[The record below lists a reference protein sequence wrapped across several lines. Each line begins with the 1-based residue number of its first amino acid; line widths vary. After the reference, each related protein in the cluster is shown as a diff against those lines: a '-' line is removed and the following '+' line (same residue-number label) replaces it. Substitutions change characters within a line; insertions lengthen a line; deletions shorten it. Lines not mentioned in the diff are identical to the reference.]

1 MIKEAIRR
9 VVAGEYLSRDEAAS
23 AMDVIMRGE
32 AEDAQIGALVTA
44 LAMRGETED
53 EIAGFAQSMRNHA
66 RKVELPAGD
75 VAVDVV
81 GTGGG
86 GPATFNISTATTFVV
101 AGAGVKVA
109 KHGNRAI
116 TSQCGAADVL
126 ENLGVRIDLEPDAV
140 GECIREVGIGFM
152 MAPVHHP
159 AMRFAGPTRRAIGI
173 RTIFNVLG
181 PLTNP
186 AGIRHQVL
194 GVSDR
199 GIAGRLARVC
209 EILGAEHVL
218 VVNAEDGVD
227 EFSISSPTH
236 VHEIRRI
243 GGPGLENYRLQP
255 EDVGLRSESLNSIL
269 GGDVSRNTEMI
280 LNVLNGEPGG
290 PRSVTLLNAGAAIY
304 AADNASSISEG
315 IRMAEQS
322 IDSGAAKER
331 LNALIEYSNRLV
343 ATT

>member
-1 MIKEAIRR
+1 MIREAIRR
-9 VVAGEYLSRDEAAS
+9 VVSGEQLTRDEAAQ

-32 AEDAQIGALVTA
+32 AEDPQIAALVTA
-44 LAMRGETED
+44 LAIRGETED
-53 EIAGFAQSMRNHA
+53 EIAGFALSMRAHA
-66 RKVELPAGD
+66 RKVDLPTD
-75 VAVDVV
+75 EVAVDIV

-86 GPATFNISTATTFVV
+86 GPSTFNISTATTFVV

-126 ENLGVRIDLEPDAV
+126 ENLGVKIDLEPDAV
-140 GECIREVGIGFM
+140 AECINEVGIGFM

-199 GIAGRLARVC
+199 GITGRLARVC
-209 EILGAEHVL
+209 EILGAEHIL
-218 VVNAEDGVD
+218 VVNADDGVD
-227 EFSISSPTH
+227 EFSISSPTA
-236 VHEIRRI
+236 VYEIRRR
-243 GGPGLENYRLQP
+243 GGPGFENYRLQP
-255 EDVGLRSESLNSIL
+255 EDVGLKSEALNTIL
-269 GGDVSRNTEMI
+269 GGDVAKNTEMI
-280 LNVLNGEPGG
+280 LDVLNGESGG

-304 AADNASSISEG
+304 AADRASSISEG
-315 IRMAEQS
+315 IRMAAES
-322 IDSGAAKER
+322 IDSGAAKAR
-331 LNALIEYSNRLV
+331 LDALITHSNRLV
-343 ATT
+343 VTA

>member
-9 VVAGEYLSRDEAAS
+9 VVAGEYLYREEAAE

-32 AEDAQIGALVTA
+32 AEDPQIAALVTA

-53 EIAGFAQSMRNHA
+53 EIAGFAESMRRHA
-66 RKVELPAGD
+66 RRVNLPHGE
-75 VAVDVV
+75 VVVDVV

-86 GPATFNISTATTFVV
+86 GPSTFNISTATAFVV
-101 AGAGVKVA
+101 AGAGIKVA

-116 TSQCGAADVL
+116 TSKCGAADVL
-126 ENLGVRIDLEPDAV
+126 EGLGVQIDLEPEAV
-140 GECIREVGIGFM
+140 EDCINTVGIGFM
-152 MAPVHHP
+152 MAPVFHP

-186 AGIRHQVL
+186 AGVRYQVL

-199 GIAGRLARVC
+199 DIARKLAKVS
-209 EILGAEHVL
+209 ELLGAEHVL
-218 VVNAEDGVD
+218 VVHAEDGLD

-236 VHEIRRI
+236 VHEVRRK
-243 GGPGLENYRLQP
+243 GGPGLENYRIQP
-255 EDVGLRSESLNSIL
+255 EDVGLQSESLNSIL
-269 GGDVSRNTEMI
+269 GGDVAT
-280 LNVLNGEPGG
+280 NVEIIRGVLDGKPGG

-304 AADNASSISEG
+304 AADKAGSISEG
-315 IRMAEQS
+315 IRLAAES
-322 IDSGAAKER
+322 IDSGAARER
-331 LNALIEYSNRLV
+331 LAALAEHSTRLV

>member
-9 VVAGEYLSRDEAAS
+9 VVAGEYLYREEAAE

-32 AEDAQIGALVTA
+32 AEDPQIAALVTA

-53 EIAGFAQSMRNHA
+53 EIAGFAESMRRHA
-66 RKVELPAGD
+66 RRVNLPHGE
-75 VAVDVV
+75 VVVDVV

-86 GPATFNISTATTFVV
+86 GPSTFNISTATAFVV
-101 AGAGVKVA
+101 AGAGIKVA

-116 TSQCGAADVL
+116 TSKCGAADVL
-126 ENLGVRIDLEPDAV
+126 EGLCVQIDLEPEAV
-140 GECIREVGIGFM
+140 EDCINTVGIGFM
-152 MAPVHHP
+152 MAPVFHP

-186 AGIRHQVL
+186 AGVRYQVL

-199 GIAGRLARVC
+199 DIARKLAKVS
-209 EILGAEHVL
+209 ELLGAEHVL
-218 VVNAEDGVD
+218 VVHAEDGLD

-236 VHEIRRI
+236 VHEVRRK
-243 GGPGLENYRLQP
+243 GGPGLENYRIQP
-255 EDVGLRSESLNSIL
+255 EDVGLQSESLNSIL
-269 GGDVSRNTEMI
+269 GGDVAT
-280 LNVLNGEPGG
+280 NVEIIRGVLDGKPGG

-304 AADNASSISEG
+304 AADKAGSISEG
-315 IRMAEQS
+315 IRLAAES
-322 IDSGAAKER
+322 IDSGAARER
-331 LNALIEYSNRLV
+331 LAALAEHSTRLV